1 MGFRLALPGL
11 RAPAA
16 FAVVFVL
23 AGSGASAAQTLASF
37 ETELPD
43 FGSVEGST
51 DVLEASST
59 TLLTPDLSATWQNR
73 SGWRVGGSLFNPIE
87 SDISNSGQ
95 QGATPADA
103 SFSFDFE
110 HSSFITAGLGYR
122 DADGWRFG
130 AEVHFIEM
138 VDTGGL
144 DRDGYSTDIDALDI
158 QWRSAP
164 VVAVGGVVPLGDHIQ
179 LRSGFTWNRNQVRPL
194 DHAFNA
200 MASGLLQS
208 SFNVGLEWQ
217 WSKEVQWFLNY
228 RSGTADYLSTDSVGA
243 LGAYGADHADGVL
256 GVVSFTVGLELA
268 L

>member
-1 MGFRLALPGL
+1 MGSRLAIPGL

-16 FAVVFVL
+16 WAAVMALFGTGQL
-23 AGSGASAAQTLASF
+23 SAQTLASF

-43 FGSVEGST
+43 LGNVEGST

-59 TLLTPDLSATWQNR
+59 ALLTPDLSATWQSR
-73 SGWRVGGSLFNPIE
+73 SGWRVGGSFFNPIE
-87 SDISNSGQ
+87 SNASGFD
-95 QGATPADA
+95 QGHAALSDA

-110 HSSFITAGLGYR
+110 NSSFLTAGLGYR

-130 AEVHFIEM
+130 AEIHFIEM

-144 DRDGYSTDIDALDI
+144 DRDGFTTDINALDI

-164 VVAVGGVVPLGDHIQ
+164 VVAVGGVVPLGDNLR
-179 LRSGFTWNRNQVRPL
+179 LRSGVTWNRNQVRPL

-200 MASGLLQS
+200 MAPGLLQS

-217 WSKEVQWFLNY
+217 WSEEVQWFLNY
-228 RSGTADYLSTDSVGA
+228 RSGTADYLPSNLSGA
-243 LGAYGADHADGVL
+243 LGAFGVDHADGTL
-256 GVVSFTVGLELA
+256 GVVSFTIGLELA